1 MRHNKSSP
9 VTYGPSLDDGGAAGD
24 GDDEPC
30 IKTFDFSNNIFKYNY
45 MLRLFFHKIS
55 HYKMN
60 NIYIFFKK
68 MNGQIITLLKVN
80 ARQTL
85 KIVGSTI
92 SVLKFKNLG
101 SDEMFETLISY
112 KPI

>member
-1 MRHNKSSP
+1 
-9 VTYGPSLDDGGAAGD
+9 
-24 GDDEPC
+24 
-30 IKTFDFSNNIFKYNY
+30 
-45 MLRLFFHKIS
+45 
-55 HYKMN
+55 MN
-60 NIYIFFKK
+60 NIYILFKK

-101 SDEMFETLISY
+101 SDAIFETLISY